1 MAILSDRWIRRMAQ
15 DKGMIEPFVDGQKR
29 DGVISYGL
37 SSYGYDARVGNDFK
51 IFTNVNSAVVDP
63 KNFAEN
69 SFVDRTTDICI
80 IPPNSFALART
91 VEYFRIPRDVL
102 VICVGK
108 STYARCGI
116 IVNVTPLEPEWE
128 GHVTLEFSNTTPLPA
143 RIYANEGACPV
154 PVPAGQRALRGFL
167 QRQGRQVPGPARRHL
182 AEDLSGRKSM
192 DRIRIKGGR
201 QLKGELRI
209 SGSKNASLPLM
220 VAALLSDK
228 KLTLHNVP
236 RLADITTMIQ
246 LLQQHGVE
254 IQAAPGENGHAHGTT
269 LILQAGKISS
279 TTAPYDIVR
288 KMRASVL
295 VLGPLLAREGVARV
309 SLPGGCAIGA
319 RPVDLHIAG
328 LKAMGAEIDIDG
340 GYMVA
345 RAPKGL
351 KGARYTFP
359 KVSVGATENLMM
371 AAALAKG
378 TTVLDNAARE
388 PEITDLAKCLVAM
401 GVPVGGVGTETLTI
415 EGVSSLKETAHSV
428 IPDRIETGTYAMAVA
443 MTAGDVELVG
453 GRLDLIE
460 TAAQTLRSAGVTLE
474 QTARGLRVQRTNGAL
489 RGVDV
494 MTEPY
499 PGFPT
504 DLQAQMMALMTRA
517 EGASMIT
524 ETVFESRFMHVP
536 ELSRMG
542 ANVTIHHESALVRG
556 VRKLRGADVM
566 ATDLRA
572 SVSLAIAALAA
583 EGDTTLHRV
592 YHLDR
597 GYERLEEKLGA
608 CGADIERLKG

>member
-1 MAILSDRWIRRMAQ
+1 
-15 DKGMIEPFVDGQKR
+15 
-29 DGVISYGL
+29 
-37 SSYGYDARVGNDFK
+37 
-51 IFTNVNSAVVDP
+51 
-63 KNFAEN
+63 
-69 SFVDRTTDICI
+69 
-80 IPPNSFALART
+80 
-91 VEYFRIPRDVL
+91 
-102 VICVGK
+102 
-108 STYARCGI
+108 
-116 IVNVTPLEPEWE
+116 
-128 GHVTLEFSNTTPLPA
+128 
-143 RIYANEGACPV
+143 
-154 PVPAGQRALRGFL
+154 
-167 QRQGRQVPGPARRHL
+167 
-182 AEDLSGRKSM
+182 M

-201 QLKGELRI
+201 QLKGEIPI

-220 VAALLSDK
+220 VASLLTDQ

-246 LLQQHGVE
+246 LLRQHGVE
-254 IQAAPGENGHAHGTT
+254 VSAAPGENGHSHGTT
-269 LILQAGKISS
+269 LTLQAAKITS

-295 VLGPLLAREGVARV
+295 VLGPVLAREGEARV

-328 LKAMGAEIDIDG
+328 LKAMGAKIDIDG
-340 GYMVA
+340 GYLVA

-371 AAALAKG
+371 AAALARG
-378 TTVLDNAARE
+378 TTVLANAARE
-388 PEITDLAKCLVAM
+388 PEIGDLAQCLTAM
-401 GVPVGGVGTETLTI
+401 GVVITGIGTETLTI
-415 EGVSSLKETAHSV
+415 QGTDKLKAATHSV

-453 GRLDLIE
+453 GRLDLLDA
-460 TAAQTLRSAGVTLE
+460 AAQALRSAGVNLV
-474 QTARGLRVQRTNGAL
+474 QTNRGVHVARANGEL
-489 RGVDV
+489 HGVDV

-517 EGASMIT
+517 QGASMIT
-524 ETVFESRFMHVP
+524 ETIFESRFMHVP

-556 VRKLRGADVM
+556 VPQLRGADVM

-572 SVSLAIAALAA
+572 SVSLAIAGLAA
-583 EGDTTLHRV
+583 EGETTLHRV

-597 GYERLEEKLGA
+597 GYERLEEKLAA